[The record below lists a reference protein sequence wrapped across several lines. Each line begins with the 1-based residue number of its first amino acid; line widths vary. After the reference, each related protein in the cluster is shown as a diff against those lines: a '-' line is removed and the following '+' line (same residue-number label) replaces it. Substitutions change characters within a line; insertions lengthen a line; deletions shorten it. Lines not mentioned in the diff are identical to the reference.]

1 MLVWRLCKAG
11 HADLMGE
18 GARLVGGRWHSPGH
32 PLLYTADSAA
42 LAVLE
47 VRVHLD
53 LPPEL
58 IPDDYMLMSI
68 ELGSADIEDVV
79 ELPPDPRAFGDAWLQ
94 EQRSLALRVPS
105 HIVPES
111 ANILGN
117 PAHSLSGRM
126 RIRSVRPFSF
136 DRRLWLPLQAG

>member
-11 HADLMGE
+11 HADLTGE

-58 IPDDYMLMSI
+58 IPDDYVLMGI
-68 ELGSADIEDVV
+68 ELGAADLEEVAA
-79 ELPPDPRAFGDAWLQ
+79 LPPDPREFGDTWLR

-105 HIVPES
+105 AIVAES
-111 ANILGN
+111 ANVLVN
-117 PAHSLSGRM
+117 PVHRLAGRT

-136 DRRLWLPLQAG
+136 DRRLWLPL